1 MLRRFLPL
9 AILVALMSI
18 ALVACGDDGD
28 TPTVQPTAVSPA
40 APAPAPTDTPTAAST
55 KPASTLPSTPS
66 DVTKVKIVNQDTG
79 GSGKYQFS
87 PSDLTFK
94 VGEKVEFTLLGE
106 TEFHTFTV
114 DDLGIDE
121 SLDAGEEVVFTFT
134 FDTAG
139 TFDLICLAHPQMTGA
154 ITVE

>member
-1 MLRRFLPL
+1 MRRFLPL

-40 APAPAPTDTPTAAST
+40 APAPAPTDTPTAAAT

-121 SLDAGEEVVFTFT
+121 SLDAEEEVVFTFT

>member
-40 APAPAPTDTPTAAST
+40 APAPAPTDTPAAAAT

-121 SLDAGEEVVFTFT
+121 SLDAGEQVVFTFT

>member
-40 APAPAPTDTPTAAST
+40 APAPAPTDTPTAAAT

>member
-1 MLRRFLPL
+1 MRRFLPL

-40 APAPAPTDTPTAAST
+40 APAPAPTDTPTAAAT